1 MRLGASEFVTS
12 PQSDLTM
19 HDAPQISV
27 ADPRGGKGSVTLLE
41 GAIVRWVAVA
51 PSLFL
56 RIAKLSLRAN
66 LRRADKI
73 EFEKRS
79 SDHSK
84 FLLVNILRIR
94 NLRKIS

>member
-12 PQSDLTM
+12 PQSDLTT
-19 HDAPQISV
+19 HDAPELSV
-27 ADPRGGKGSVTLLE
+27 IDPRGGKGSVTLSE

-56 RIAKLSLRAN
+56 RVAKSNLRTN

-73 EFEKRS
+73 ELKNS
-79 SDHSK
+79 SSLRCK
-84 FLLVNILRIR
+84 FFLVNILRIK
-94 NLRKIS
+94 NIKKFS